1 MFHNVNMACLKLAGA
16 GTLSGWILMAICT
29 FAETVNGQ
37 VPLLNHILG
46 TGQSLAIGTMG
57 SPALTTSQPYS
68 NLTLSVVTFGSS
80 SQQDGTSLVPLIEG
94 LNSANQNVETI
105 SSALA
110 NTLTALSPQ
119 TNFISIVTRDGQ
131 GGTPYSGL
139 KKGTAPYAVGL
150 LEITN
155 ASAAAQSLGD
165 GYQVTA
171 VTCLHGEQDDV
182 LGNGPFYAG
191 YLRQWQQDIESD
203 AKAITA
209 QTNDVPM
216 FLCQMSSW
224 TANNHA
230 ATSLI
235 PSAQL
240 YATETYPDHFLVCP
254 KYFLTY
260 YSDGIHLTAQS
271 YRRLGEYYGKV
282 MKTVLVDGQRWRPLT
297 PDSISINNKNITV
310 ILHVPAPPIVNDISI
325 GSKSYYGFEYA
336 DDSSS
341 AAISSAFI
349 SSSNAVTVVLSKVP
363 TGAHPRLRY
372 AYTGTVGALAGANQ
386 TGSARG
392 TIRDS
397 DTTPSLY
404 GDSLVNWLVHFD
416 YPIPFNAAYPVQ
428 VTESSV
434 GSGQSVKIAWQT
446 VSGSSN
452 YVDYAASLAP
462 PIVWS
467 NIYSIS
473 GNDSSLVYTNNSIYT
488 TAFYTNVATK
498 PQCFF
503 RVRIN

>member
-1 MFHNVNMACLKLAGA
+1 MICRKIASAE
-16 GTLSGWILMAICT
+16 TLFICILMPVCI
-29 FAETVNGQ
+29 FEKTVNGQ
-37 VPLLNHILG
+37 APLLNHILG
-46 TGQSLAIGTMG
+46 TGQSLAIGTYG
-57 SPALTTSQPYS
+57 TPPLTTSQPYS
-68 NLTLSVVTFGSS
+68 NLTLSMVTNTFGI
-80 SQQDGTSLVPLIEG
+80 QQDGASLVPLIEG
-94 LNSANQNVETI
+94 LNSEEGSVETI

-139 KKGTAPYAVGL
+139 KKGTAPYALGL
-150 LEITN
+150 SELSN
-155 ASAAAQSLGD
+155 AMAAAQALGD
-165 GYQVTA
+165 AYQVTA
-171 VTCLHGEQDDV
+171 LTCVHGEQDDV
-182 LGNGPFYAG
+182 LGNGPYYAG

-203 AKAITA
+203 ANAITG

-254 KYFLTY
+254 KYFFTY

-282 MKTVLVDGQRWRPLT
+282 LKKVLVDGQRWRPLT
-297 PDSISINNKNITV
+297 PDAISISNKNITV
-310 ILHVPAPPIVNDISI
+310 MLHVPVPPIVNDISI
-325 GSKSYYGFEYA
+325 GSKSYYGFEYV

-341 AAISSAFI
+341 AAISSAYI

-372 AYTGTVGALAGANQ
+372 AYTGTAGALAGANQ

-397 DTTPSLY
+397 DVTPSLY

-434 GSGQSVKIAWQT
+434 RSGQSVKIAWQT

-452 YVDYAASLAP
+452 YVDYATSLTP
-462 PIVWS
+462 PVVWT

-473 GNDSSLVYTNNSIYT
+473 GSDPSLVYTNNSIYT
-488 TAFYTNVATK
+488 VAAYTNSVAQ

-503 RVRIN
+503 RIRIQ